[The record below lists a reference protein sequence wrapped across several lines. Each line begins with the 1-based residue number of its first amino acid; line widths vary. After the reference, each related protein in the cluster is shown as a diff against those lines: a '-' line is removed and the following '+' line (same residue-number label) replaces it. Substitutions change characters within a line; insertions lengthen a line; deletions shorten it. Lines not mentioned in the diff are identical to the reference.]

1 MVYEIEKTID
11 VAELF
16 DELSDNEQKDFLVE
30 KINDNFC
37 DEELHDFAFEC
48 INNLV
53 EWRQIDIIKNVIN
66 NLSYGG
72 RDEVLG
78 YLNEK

>member
-30 KINDNFC
+30 KINDNFSTRNYMT
-37 DEELHDFAFEC
+37 L
-48 INNLV
+48 L
-53 EWRQIDIIKNVIN
+53 
-66 NLSYGG
+66 LSA
-72 RDEVLG
+72 
-78 YLNEK
+78 